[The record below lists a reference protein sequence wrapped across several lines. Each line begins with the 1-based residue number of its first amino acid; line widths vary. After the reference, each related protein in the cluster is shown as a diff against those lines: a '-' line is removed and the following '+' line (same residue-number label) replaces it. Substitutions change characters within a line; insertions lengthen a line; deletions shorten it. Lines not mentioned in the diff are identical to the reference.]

1 MGDTVPHELPDGLAN
16 KFPLALVTALGAVA
30 KADEAAHASSN
41 DGDLPPDIT
50 EDGLALTFTERH
62 AGALLHCATLQGW
75 QVYDGVKW
83 SRDTTR
89 LPYSFARLLVRET
102 ATREGMNPKQRAR
115 LRSGATVNAIVS
127 LASSDRVH
135 AITEAQFDADPMVL
149 NTPGGVVD
157 LRTGKIRPNAPDDYC
172 TKVTAATP
180 GGDAPRWRAFLD
192 EVTGG
197 DAEIVAYLHRLAGYW
212 LTGQTTEHALV
223 FVYGTGGNG
232 KSVFLN
238 AMLQMMGSY
247 GMQAP
252 MSLFEEKAHE
262 GHPTELAMLRGAR
275 LVVATE
281 TEEGR
286 RWAESRI
293 KVMTGGDPITARFM
307 RGDFFTYQP
316 HFKPVIAGN
325 HRPGF
330 RNPDEAIRR
339 RLHLVPFTRTFTA
352 PDRELSAKL
361 QAEAGGI
368 LAWALEGC
376 LRWQEQ
382 GLQPPEAV
390 RVATSDYLEAQDTVG
405 TWLSECTEPAPGQ
418 FAANADIWAAWQTW
432 TGARGEFTGSQKR
445 LSERLRSHGFQDT
458 KSRQGRGFIGL
469 RVVSETTQRELGGHM
484 GRDFPLSTLH
494 ARAHTHAPARARR
507 PISNHPSHTST
518 ASTAKV
524 LVTWRG
530 GEQVVLDANDRDLEL
545 MRSEIARVEPY
556 EDAA

>member
-1 MGDTVPHELPDGLAN
+1 MSHNLPERLA
-16 KFPLALVTALGAVA
+16 KTLSPSVVAALAPIAESDAQSATA
-30 KADEAAHASSN
+30 DDS
-41 DGDLPPDIT
+41 DLPPDVT
-50 EDGLALTFTERH
+50 EDGLALAFTERH
-62 AGALLHCATLQGW
+62 AGELRHCATLQGW
-75 QVYDGVKW
+75 QVFDGVKW

-89 LPYSFARLLVRET
+89 LPYSFSRLLVREV
-102 ATREGMNPKQRAR
+102 AGREGMTAKQRAR
-115 LRSGATVNAIVS
+115 LRSSATVNAVVS

-135 AITEAQFDADPMVL
+135 AIGESQFDADPMVL
-149 NTPGGVVD
+149 NTPGGLVD
-157 LRTGKIRPNAPDDYC
+157 LRTGTLRPNDARDYC

-180 GGDAPRWRAFLD
+180 GGDAPRWRAFLS

-197 DAEIVAYLHRLAGYW
+197 DEEIIAYLHRLAGYW
-212 LTGQTTEHALV
+212 LTGHTTEHALV

-238 AMLQMMGSY
+238 AMLQMMGTY

-262 GHPTELAMLRGAR
+262 GHPTELAMLRGSR

-339 RLHLVPFTRTFTA
+339 RLHLVPFTRTFAA
-352 PDRELSAKL
+352 PDRELTAKL

-376 LRWQEQ
+376 LQWQQ
-382 GLQPPEAV
+382 RGLQPPEAV

-405 TWLSECTEPAPGQ
+405 MWLAECTEEAPGQ
-418 FAANADIWAAWQTW
+418 FVPNADIWASWKQW
-432 TGARGEFTGSQKR
+432 TEARGEFTGSQKR

-458 KSRQGRGFIGL
+458 KTRQGRGFIGF
-469 RVVSETTQRELGGHM
+469 RVGVSDAALGIGGHM
-484 GRDFPLSTLH
+484 GRDLPLSTLH
-494 ARAHTHAPARARR
+494 ARAHIHAPARARR
-507 PISNHPSHTST
+507 PISEVVSHPST
-518 ASTAKV
+518 ASTRQV

-545 MRSEIARVEPY
+545 MRADIAKVEPY